1 MGDLMRLRNIKG
13 SKEIVAK
20 SDYVVNDYKEYKG
33 KWKELFNNNNPIY
46 LEIGIGKG
54 QYLINSALK
63 NPNINYIGIEK
74 YDTVLLKA
82 IKKLNDQQLSNL
94 KIISCDAKDIN
105 DIFDKEIDTILL
117 NFSDPWK
124 KERHSKRRLT
134 SEIFLNKYKDI
145 FISDNHIIMKTDNI
159 NLFEFS
165 IETLSQY
172 GYIFNDIS
180 LDLHNSKNKDIITTE
195 YEDKF
200 IEKGNAICFLDA
212 YKKDL

>member
-1 MGDLMRLRNIKG
+1 MRLRNIKG
-13 SKEIVAK
+13 SKEIVEK
-20 SDYVVNDYKEYKG
+20 SEYTVTDYKKYKG

-54 QYLINSALK
+54 KYLINSALR

-74 YDTVLLKA
+74 YDTVLLKT
-82 IKKLNDQQLSNL
+82 IKKLNDQQLNNL

-124 KERHSKRRLT
+124 KERHAKRRLT

-145 FISDNHIIMKTDNI
+145 FVSDNHIIMKTDNI
-159 NLFEFS
+159 NLFEYS
-165 IETLSQY
+165 LKTLSQF
-172 GYIFNDIS
+172 GYIFKDVF
-180 LDLHNSKNKDIITTE
+180 LDLHNSIIKDIITTE

-200 IEKGNAICFLDA
+200 IEKGNVIYFLDA